1 MRYKRKVLM
10 KLIKL
15 KDIFETMDRKG
26 MSLKEGSNIAGY
38 SYWHFIRLYKKY
50 KKDGITSFKWK
61 RETN

>member
-1 MRYKRKVLM
+1 MNYKRKVLM

-38 SYWHFIRLYKKY
+38 SY
-50 KKDGITSFKWK
+50 
-61 RETN
+61 